1 MCRINEQKRGSE
13 IHIIKQKWKNEE
25 QFKMKIE

>member
-13 IHIIKQKWKNEE
+13 IDIIKQKWKNEE